1 MKPYLLF
8 PSGFKI
14 IGFILL
20 VPGSIL
26 AYLFLFQNQVL
37 SFLSTGPNTGFD
49 GLGGNNLTDESA
61 ITFIIIG
68 LLFIAFSRLKNEQ
81 GAVHKLRLK
90 ALYWAVMVNCLWITL
105 FWIGEFLNDVSN
117 IHWVNF
123 NMSWIT
129 VIYNL
134 FALLLIFIARFYYLL
149 HKYNQSKKSTILWFL
164 PYQPYNLIAKIG
176 VGIYILLL
184 IATVFIK
191 INDKYAP
198 FMYLLPIF
206 LLLWLASWNKGR
218 TNFTTVIRLKA
229 MQIAVYI
236 NYLLFIMA
244 TWIFYD
250 IDYLVAL
257 FFGLL
262 SLQTIFLATFHIML
276 NRASKMEPLFEMI

>member
-20 VPGSIL
+20 VPGFAL
-26 AYLFLFQNQVL
+26 AYLYFSQNYTLPPPTGRPLF
-37 SFLSTGPNTGFD
+37 GFYPQASY
-49 GLGGNNLTDESA
+49 TFIDESA
-61 ITFIIIG
+61 TTFIIIG

-90 ALYWAVMVNCLWITL
+90 ALYWAVMVNCFWITL

-123 NMSWIT
+123 NMAWVT

-134 FALLLIFIARFYYLL
+134 FTLLLLFIARFYYLL
-149 HKYNQSKKSTILWFL
+149 YKHTKSKKNVILWFL

-262 SLQTIFLATFHIML
+262 SLQTIFLAAFHIML